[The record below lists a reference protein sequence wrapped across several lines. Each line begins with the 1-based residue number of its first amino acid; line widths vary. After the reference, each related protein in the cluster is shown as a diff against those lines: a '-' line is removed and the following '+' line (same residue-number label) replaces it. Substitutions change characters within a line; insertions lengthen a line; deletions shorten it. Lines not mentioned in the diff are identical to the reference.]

1 MIKASSSLQDLRRR
15 IYAKAKAEPSWRF
28 WGLYVHMCKQETL
41 HVAYLLAKK
50 NNGAPGIDGVTF
62 EAIEASGV
70 EQFLEQIR
78 KELISHT
85 YRPRPVRRKSIPK
98 DGGKKTRVLS
108 IPTIRDR
115 VVQGTLKLILEPI
128 FEADFQP
135 GSYGYRPQRQAQGA
149 VQRVAEAIVQNKTQV
164 IDVDLKA
171 YFDNI
176 RHHILLAKVAQRV
189 QDRDVLHLLKMI
201 LKATGRQGVPQGG
214 VISPLLSNIYLN
226 EVDKMLERAKEV
238 TRNGKYTYLE
248 YVRYADDAVI
258 LVDGFR
264 RHTWLLSAVLQ
275 RLREELAKLQVEI
288 NEDKTRI
295 VDLAKGESFGFLGF
309 EFRRVRSLKGVWRP
323 HYTPKLRKRT
333 ELLRKLKD
341 IFRRFQSQPV
351 DRVVYLIN
359 PILRGWVNYFA
370 IGFSSRCFGYIR
382 DWVEKKLRRHLMR
395 SRQRRGFGWKRWSR
409 QWLYENLGLFKGYRV
424 RRCQQLPKALPA

>member
-1 MIKASSSLQDLRRR
+1 
-15 IYAKAKAEPSWRF
+15 
-28 WGLYVHMCKQETL
+28 
-41 HVAYLLAKK
+41 
-50 NNGAPGIDGVTF
+50 
-62 EAIEASGV
+62 
-70 EQFLEQIR
+70 
-78 KELISHT
+78 
-85 YRPRPVRRKSIPK
+85 
-98 DGGKKTRVLS
+98 
-108 IPTIRDR
+108 
-115 VVQGTLKLILEPI
+115 
-128 FEADFQP
+128 
-135 GSYGYRPQRQAQGA
+135 
-149 VQRVAEAIVQNKTQV
+149 
-164 IDVDLKA
+164 
-171 YFDNI
+171 
-176 RHHILLAKVAQRV
+176 
-189 QDRDVLHLLKMI
+189 
-201 LKATGRQGVPQGG
+201 
-214 VISPLLSNIYLN
+214 
-226 EVDKMLERAKEV
+226 MLERAKEV
-238 TRNGKYTYLE
+238 TRNGRYTYLE

-264 RHTWLLSAVLQ
+264 RHTWLLSAVQ
-275 RLREELAKLQVEI
+275 KRLREELAKLQVEI

-395 SRQRRGFGWKRWSR
+395 SRKRRGFGWKRWSR
-409 QWLYENLGLFKGYRV
+409 QWLYANLGLFKGYRI
-424 RRCQQLPKALPA
+424 RRSQLRPKALPV